1 MLTKKL
7 KIAAFGSLIV
17 ALALL
22 GAAVLIASPASAQTS
37 YPTTVDSNCYNP
49 TALAGGDFEDN
60 SDAATTAGTASNNH
74 TADMIEKV
82 KEGSRSRYGVALVT
96 TQPTGGEI
104 TTKIYK
110 RTKAPVICALGN
122 LVENSL
128 FASISL
134 MVGSVL
140 LVLVAWKMIFRGG
153 GGRMGGGGGGGSKLL
168 MLTLAIMFLMPTQ
181 VGLPALSAIMNFGYS
196 IIPRVADLLPT

>member
-1 MLTKKL
+1 MINQKL
-7 KIAAFGSLIV
+7 KIAAFCSLV
-17 ALALL
+17 AVLTLL
-22 GAAVLIASPASAQTS
+22 GATVFTASPANAQT
-37 YPTTVDSNCYNP
+37 YPAEPDPTCYKSTPLDGDDDFDLTTPPS
-49 TALAGGDFEDN
+49 DN
-60 SDAATTAGTASNNH
+60 AH
-74 TADMIEKV
+74 TSDMIESV
-82 KEGSRSRYGVALVT
+82 KKDSRGRYGVALVT
-96 TQPTGGEI
+96 TQEGDTI
-104 TTKIYK
+104 KTNIYQ

>member
-7 KIAAFGSLIV
+7 KIAAFGSLAAV
-17 ALALL
+17 LALL
-22 GAAVLIASPASAQTS
+22 CAAVLTASPASAQDDL
-37 YPTTVDSNCYNP
+37 PAEADPNCY
-49 TALAGGDFEDN
+49 GDPLGKADFDPEL
-60 SDAATTAGTASNNH
+60 TGTVTNH

-82 KEGSRSRYGVALVT
+82 KEEKRGRYGVALVT
-96 TQPTGGEI
+96 TKGTGNNPQPKTQI
-104 TTKIYK
+104 HQ
-110 RTKAPVICALGN
+110 RNKAPVICALGN
-122 LVENSL
+122 LVENAL

-140 LVLVAWKMIFRGG
+140 LVLVAWKMLFRGG
-153 GGRMGGGGGGGSKLL
+153 GGRMGGGGGGGGSKLL